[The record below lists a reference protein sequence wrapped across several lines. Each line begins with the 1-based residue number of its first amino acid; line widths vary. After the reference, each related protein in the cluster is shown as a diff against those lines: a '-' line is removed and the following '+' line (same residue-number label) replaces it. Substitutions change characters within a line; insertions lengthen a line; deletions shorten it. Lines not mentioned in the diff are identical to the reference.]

1 MKRKKSK
8 KVYICQNCSYESLMW
23 TGQCPECKDWNTLE
37 EVFYLKE
44 DEKNLKESSSSIGIN
59 EIPKKLEEIS
69 FKEKSHIQTG
79 VIEFDRVLGGGLIE
93 GSLILI
99 GGGPGIGKSTLLT
112 KIMGNLCNQKSEEKL
127 LYISGEES
135 IEQIASRAKRLN
147 INAKN
152 LYLYHETHWQ
162 KIKVHIH
169 KLKPKFLVIDSIQ
182 TTISTDLT
190 SPPGTISQI
199 RDITY
204 ELMGT
209 IKSCNITCFIIGHIT
224 KEGAIAGPKIIEHM
238 VDTVIYFEGGPVG
251 NYRILKSVKNRFGN
265 TNEVGVFEMTG
276 QGLNEVRNP
285 SKYFLEEQLKK
296 SYGNSITCILEGTRP
311 LFIET
316 QALVTSNRFGNGRK
330 TTQGVDSN
338 RLSMLIAIIEKYFDL
353 LISDQDFYINI
364 TGGFKLTGREGDLS
378 IIASILSSF
387 KSKPVDPSVIFLGEV
402 GLTGEIRSC
411 SQMGLRLKEME
422 QLKYKKLIT
431 SKKAFKEFRGKF
443 DIEIIGL
450 ERASDLKYYI

>member
-1 MKRKKSK
+1 
-8 KVYICQNCSYESLMW
+8 MW

>member
-1 MKRKKSK
+1 
-8 KVYICQNCSYESLMW
+8 
-23 TGQCPECKDWNTLE
+23 
-37 EVFYLKE
+37 
-44 DEKNLKESSSSIGIN
+44 
-59 EIPKKLEEIS
+59 
-69 FKEKSHIQTG
+69 
-79 VIEFDRVLGGGLIE
+79 
-93 GSLILI
+93 
-99 GGGPGIGKSTLLT
+99 
-112 KIMGNLCNQKSEEKL
+112 
-127 LYISGEES
+127 
-135 IEQIASRAKRLN
+135 
-147 INAKN
+147 
-152 LYLYHETHWQ
+152 
-162 KIKVHIH
+162 
-169 KLKPKFLVIDSIQ
+169 
-182 TTISTDLT
+182 
-190 SPPGTISQI
+190 
-199 RDITY
+199 
-204 ELMGT
+204 
-209 IKSCNITCFIIGHIT
+209 
-224 KEGAIAGPKIIEHM
+224 
-238 VDTVIYFEGGPVG
+238 
-251 NYRILKSVKNRFGN
+251 
-265 TNEVGVFEMTG
+265 MTG